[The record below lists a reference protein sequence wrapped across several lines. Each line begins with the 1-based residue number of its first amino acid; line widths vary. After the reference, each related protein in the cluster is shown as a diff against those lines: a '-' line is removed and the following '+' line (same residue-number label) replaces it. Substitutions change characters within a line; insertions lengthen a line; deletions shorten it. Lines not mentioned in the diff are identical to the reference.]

1 MKPIEDEYSF
11 ADLCNIWLELSL
23 ISDRQYGNL
32 QKATDIWKTNRNSK
46 QADKSQARLRELK
59 DVRMSGLTMNT

>member
-23 ISDRQYGNL
+23 ISDRQYGNFAKGDRYL
-32 QKATDIWKTNRNSK
+32 VN
-46 QADKSQARLRELK
+46 E
-59 DVRMSGLTMNT
+59 